1 MGSRSYF
8 CYRDDICYNS
18 ITLFGHI
25 QRFSRNRMPLQGK
38 VRGGIPPLG
47 YFSCQL

>member
-8 CYRDDICYNS
+8 CYRDDICYNN

-25 QRFSRNRMPLQGK
+25 RRFSRNRMPLSQSYAK
-38 VRGGIPPLG
+38 SFEK
-47 YFSCQL
+47 YQKT